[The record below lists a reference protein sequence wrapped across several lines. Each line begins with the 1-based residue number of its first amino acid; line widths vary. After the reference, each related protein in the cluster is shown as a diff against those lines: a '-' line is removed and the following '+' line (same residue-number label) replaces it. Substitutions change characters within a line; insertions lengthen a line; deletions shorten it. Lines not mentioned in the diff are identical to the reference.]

1 MSIEAFHGKESIQ
14 SYYKFNRSKRKKSES
29 NSILKKVVIFGG
41 YHFIWMHRYRCAL
54 ETFNDRQQSIRF
66 IHFVPYGQGLQP
78 LGGPP

>member
-1 MSIEAFHGKESIQ
+1 MSIEAFHGKESNQ

-54 ETFNDRQQSIRF
+54 
-66 IHFVPYGQGLQP
+66 
-78 LGGPP
+78 